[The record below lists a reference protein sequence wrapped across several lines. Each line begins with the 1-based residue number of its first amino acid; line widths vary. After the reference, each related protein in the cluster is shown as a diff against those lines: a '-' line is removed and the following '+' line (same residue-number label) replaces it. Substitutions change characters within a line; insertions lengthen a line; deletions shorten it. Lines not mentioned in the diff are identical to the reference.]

1 LDLAIRNDASLGLP
15 DITCNFSCVAVDQM
29 ITDHRKTHHPALRQ
43 AAWIGT
49 GDKAPLRGCTVSDIS
64 DEGAKL
70 HLENTGD
77 LPDVF
82 SLLLSGPD
90 GIYRQC
96 RAIGRAPDQV
106 DVRFEKTATTL
117 VQQDQQP
124 RPVTL

>member
-1 LDLAIRNDASLGLP
+1 
-15 DITCNFSCVAVDQM
+15 M
-29 ITDHRKTHHPALRQ
+29 IIDHRKTHRPVLRH

-70 HLENTGD
+70 HLDNTED

-82 SLLLSGPD
+82 SLLLSGPG

-96 RAIGRAPDQV
+96 RAIGRTPHQV
-106 DVRFEKTATTL
+106 DVRFEKTAATL
-117 VQQDQQP
+117 VQRDPQP
-124 RPVTL
+124 GVTI